1 MKLKKLFKI
10 IDPISDIVIWTNEDD
25 EESGP
30 SYEGSIL
37 DVPWWLTECK
47 LGRIGD
53 SDEPPC
59 FVSQTNI
66 KGRKD
71 APCLVVNIIV

>member
-37 DVPWWLTECK
+37 DVPWWLTETK
-47 LGRIGD
+47 LGREDGD
-53 SDEPPC
+53 IPC
-59 FVSQTNI
+59 YISQATI

-71 APCLVVNIIV
+71 APCIIVNVIV